1 MNLSIVDIKPL
12 PTDLCPN
19 VNRPPS
25 TKEFNYKS
33 IVIEDDGKY
42 YYWSRG
48 ASINLSREEYLQVRQ
63 NPKLYYSST
72 SFNLHERVNQVLE
85 EGKHG

>member
-1 MNLSIVDIKPL
+1 MNLSIVDITPL
-12 PTDLCPN
+12 PMYLCPS
-19 VNRPPS
+19 VERPPNN
-25 TKEFNYKS
+25 KEFNYKS

-48 ASINLSREEYLQVRQ
+48 VSISLTKNEYDQVRL

-72 SFNLHERVNQVLE
+72 SFNLHQQVNQVLG
-85 EGKHG
+85 EGNHG

>member
-1 MNLSIVDIKPL
+1 MNLNIIEITPL
-12 PTDLCPN
+12 PPELSPITK
-19 VNRPPS
+19 RPPN

-33 IVIEDDGKY
+33 IVIEDDGKH

-48 ASINLSREEYLQVRQ
+48 VSINISKQEYEQIRC

-72 SFNLHERVNQVLE
+72 SYDLHQRVNEVLN
-85 EGKHG
+85 GVKL

>member
-1 MNLSIVDIKPL
+1 MNLSIVDITPL
-12 PTDLCPN
+12 PSYLSPITK
-19 VNRPPS
+19 RPPS

-48 ASINLSREEYLQVRQ
+48 VSINLSREEYEQVRQ

-85 EGKHG
+85 EGNHG

>member
-1 MNLSIVDIKPL
+1 MNLSIVDITPL
-12 PTDLCPN
+12 PLYLCPT
-19 VNRPPS
+19 VNRPPN

-33 IVIEDDGKY
+33 IVIEDDGNY
-42 YYWSRG
+42 YFWSRG
-48 ASINLSREEYLQVRQ
+48 VSISLTKDEYEQVRL

-85 EGKHG
+85 EGNHG